1 MRNWIL
7 PEYIEDV
14 LPAEA
19 ARVEYVRRQ
28 CLDLFHVHGYQ
39 LVIPP
44 MLEYLE
50 SLMTG
55 SGHDLD
61 LATFKVV
68 DQLTG
73 RTMGLRADITP
84 QTARIDAH
92 LLNRQG
98 VTRLCYAGSV
108 LRAQP
113 DGLAQSREPL
123 HVGAELYGH
132 AGIESDIE
140 IQSLMVRALQQA
152 GVEQL
157 HIDFSHVGI
166 FRSIIRNANIE
177 TPLELELHLAL
188 QGKDQSSISS
198 LTAEL
203 DAGSRQALLR
213 LCQLN
218 GGIEI
223 LDDALLKLPSYPDIT
238 KAIADLRQVA
248 LALSAF
254 DISIGF
260 DLAELRGY
268 HYHSGMLF
276 AAYAQGFSGP
286 LALGGR
292 YDEVGLAFGRS
303 RPATGFSL
311 DMRGLLTSLP
321 AQSSK
326 QGILAPYNNDVNLQ
340 LMIEQLRAAGEVVVV
355 DLPGHEDYQAEL
367 HCNRKLIQQGE
378 VWNVVPMH

>member
-1 MRNWIL
+1 
-7 PEYIEDV
+7 
-14 LPAEA
+14 
-19 ARVEYVRRQ
+19 
-28 CLDLFHVHGYQ
+28 
-39 LVIPP
+39 
-44 MLEYLE
+44 
-50 SLMTG
+50 
-55 SGHDLD
+55 
-61 LATFKVV
+61 
-68 DQLTG
+68 
-73 RTMGLRADITP
+73 
-84 QTARIDAH
+84 
-92 LLNRQG
+92 
-98 VTRLCYAGSV
+98 
-108 LRAQP
+108 
-113 DGLAQSREPL
+113 
-123 HVGAELYGH
+123 
-132 AGIESDIE
+132 
-140 IQSLMVRALQQA
+140 
-152 GVEQL
+152 
-157 HIDFSHVGI
+157 
-166 FRSIIRNANIE
+166 
-177 TPLELELHLAL
+177 
-188 QGKDQSSISS
+188 

-203 DAGSRQALLR
+203 DAVSRQALLS

-218 GGIEI
+218 GGIEV

-321 AQSSK
+321 AQSSEH
-326 QGILAPYNNDVNLQ
+326 GILAPYNTDVNLQ
-340 LMIEQLRAAGEVVVV
+340 LTIEQLRAAGEVVVV
-355 DLPGHEDYQAEL
+355 DLPGHEAYQAEL